1 MCTEQGNIR
10 TGNLRIEIYNN
21 KKGSGHIMKK
31 TLLALAVLTAAG
43 SANAGINLYDA
54 NGVKVDLSGVAEVQL
69 YDGFEKH
76 GDSTIRI
83 DDGDLVLHATVAVS
97 DNLNVVSGTA
107 FKYEDRDLQNYEL
120 WTGFSGEFGTITIGR
135 QLLISDDSGIGKDY
149 ELGAGQIDFAQT
161 EGDRVAKYVYDNGTF
176 YTAVSHEMDTDHSTT
191 ITDGRVGFRTG
202 GLDVR
207 VYGYDGKRIG
217 LKGLTEFNDKNGNP
231 IIIPGKAG
239 EDISGYNLEAEYAMG
254 AINLAA
260 SFGQVKYQ
268 AADTKVTQKNIDLYE
283 INGSYTI
290 DKTTLAL
297 GYVRGEDKVDN
308 GNVINNV
315 YANVT
320 QQLHSNVRAYVEL
333 GYSDDKKDEL
343 EDFGYVAGL
352 EVKF

>member
-1 MCTEQGNIR
+1 
-10 TGNLRIEIYNN
+10 
-21 KKGSGHIMKK
+21 MKK
-31 TLLALAVLTAAG
+31 SLLALAVLTATG

-54 NGVKVDLSGVAEVQL
+54 NGVKVDLSGAVEVQL
-69 YDGFEKH
+69 YDDFEKH
-76 GDSTIRI
+76 GDSTIRL
-83 DDGDLVLHATVAVS
+83 DDGDLALNATVAVS
-97 DNLNVVSGTA
+97 ENLNVVSGTA
-107 FKYEDRDLQNYEL
+107 FKYESRDLQNYEL
-120 WTGFSGEFGTITIGR
+120 WAGFSGDFGTLTFGR
-135 QLLISDDSGIGKDY
+135 QLLVSDDSGIGKDY

-176 YTAVSHEMDTDHSTT
+176 YTAVSHEMDNKNSTT

-231 IIIPGKAG
+231 IIIPGEAG

-268 AADTKVTQKNIDLYE
+268 AADTNKTEKNIDLYE

-297 GYVRGEDKVDN
+297 GYVRGEDKVDHD
-308 GNVINNV
+308 NVINNV

-320 QQLHSNVRAYVEL
+320 QQLHSNVRAYVEV
-333 GYSDDKKDEL
+333 GYADDKNEKDTL
-343 EDFGYVAGL
+343 EEFGYVAGL

>member
-1 MCTEQGNIR
+1 
-10 TGNLRIEIYNN
+10 
-21 KKGSGHIMKK
+21 MKK
-31 TLLALAVLTAAG
+31 SLLALAVLTAAG

-54 NGVKVDLSGVAEVQL
+54 NGVKVDLSGAVEVQL
-69 YDGFEKH
+69 YDDFEKH
-76 GDSTIRI
+76 GDSTIRL
-83 DDGDLVLHATVAVS
+83 DDGDLALNATVAVS
-97 DNLNVVSGTA
+97 ENLNVVSGTA
-107 FKYEDRDLQNYEL
+107 FKYESRDLQNYEL
-120 WTGFSGEFGTITIGR
+120 WAGFSGDFGTLTFGR
-135 QLLISDDSGIGKDY
+135 QLLVSDDSGIGKDY

-176 YTAVSHEMDTDHSTT
+176 YTAVSHEMDNKNSTT

-231 IIIPGKAG
+231 IIIPGEAG

-268 AADTKVTQKNIDLYE
+268 AANTNKTEKNIDLYE

-297 GYVRGEDKVDN
+297 GYVRGEDKVDHD
-308 GNVINNV
+308 NVINNV

-320 QQLHSNVRAYVEL
+320 QQLHSNVRAYVEV
-333 GYSDDKKDEL
+333 GYADDKNEKDTL
-343 EDFGYVAGL
+343 EEFGYVAGL

>member
-1 MCTEQGNIR
+1 
-10 TGNLRIEIYNN
+10 
-21 KKGSGHIMKK
+21 MKK

-43 SANAGINLYDA
+43 SVNAGINLYDA
-54 NGVKVDLSGVAEVQL
+54 NGVKVDLSGAVEVQL

-76 GDSTIRI
+76 GDSTIRL
-83 DDGDLVLHATVAVS
+83 DDGDLALNATVAVS
-97 DNLNVVSGTA
+97 ENLNVVSGTA
-107 FKYEDRDLQNYEL
+107 FKYESRELENYEL
-120 WTGFSGEFGTITIGR
+120 WAGFSGDFGTLTFGR
-135 QLLISDDSGIGKDY
+135 QLLVSDDSGIGKDY
-149 ELGAGQIDFAQT
+149 ELGAAQVDFVQT

-176 YTAVSHEMDTDHSTT
+176 YTAVSHDMDTDNSTT

-202 GLDVR
+202 GLDIR
-207 VYGYDGKRIG
+207 AYGYDGKRIG
-217 LKGLTEFNDKNGNP
+217 LKGLINNGSDANGKP
-231 IIIPGKAG
+231 IIIPGEAG
-239 EDISGYNLEAEYAMG
+239 EDIRGYNLEAEYALG

-268 AADTKVTQKNIDLYE
+268 AADTHKTEKNIDLYE

-290 DKTTLAL
+290 DKTTMAL
-297 GYVRGEDKVDN
+297 GYVRGEDKVAN

-333 GYSDDKKDEL
+333 GYADDKKDTL
-343 EDFGYVAGL
+343 EDFGYLAGL

>member
-1 MCTEQGNIR
+1 
-10 TGNLRIEIYNN
+10 
-21 KKGSGHIMKK
+21 MKK
-31 TLLALAVLTAAG
+31 SLLALAVLTAAG

-54 NGVKVDLSGVAEVQL
+54 NGVKVDLSGAVEVQL
-69 YDGFEKH
+69 YDDFEKH
-76 GDSTIRI
+76 GDSTIRL
-83 DDGDLVLHATVAVS
+83 DDGDLALNATVAVS
-97 DNLNVVSGTA
+97 ENLNVVSGTA
-107 FKYEDRDLQNYEL
+107 FKYESRDLQNYEL
-120 WTGFSGEFGTITIGR
+120 WAGFSGDFGTLTFGR
-135 QLLISDDSGIGKDY
+135 QLLVSDDSGIGKDY

-176 YTAVSHEMDTDHSTT
+176 YTAVSHEMDNKNSTT

-231 IIIPGKAG
+231 IIIPGEAG

-268 AADTKVTQKNIDLYE
+268 AADTNKTEKNIDLYE

-297 GYVRGEDKVDN
+297 GYVRGEDKVDHD
-308 GNVINNV
+308 NVINNV

-320 QQLHSNVRAYVEL
+320 QQLHSNVRAYVEV
-333 GYSDDKKDEL
+333 GYADDKNEKDTL
-343 EDFGYVAGL
+343 EEFGYVAGL

>member
-1 MCTEQGNIR
+1 
-10 TGNLRIEIYNN
+10 
-21 KKGSGHIMKK
+21 MKK

-54 NGVKVDLSGVAEVQL
+54 NGVKVDLSGAAEVQL
-69 YDGFEKH
+69 FDGFEKNA
-76 GDSTIRI
+76 DSTIRI

-107 FKYEDRDLQNYEL
+107 FKYESRDLQNYEL

-135 QLLISDDSGIGKDY
+135 QLLVSDDSGIGKDY

-191 ITDGRVGFRTG
+191 ITDGRIGFRTG

-217 LKGLTEFNDKNGNP
+217 LKGLVENGSDINGNP

-268 AADTKVTQKNIDLYE
+268 AADTKVTNKNIDLYE

-297 GYVRGEDKVDN
+297 GYVRGEDKANNEDA
-308 GNVINNV
+308 NVINNV

-320 QQLHSNVRAYVEL
+320 QQLHSNVRAYLEL
-333 GYSDDKKDEL
+333 GYSDDKKDKL